1 MPKPLAPEV
10 KRLLKKHELD
20 PREAL
25 WDCHG
30 TWVMYHKYIELIA
43 VKEGVEMD
51 IPSVIRNDGQDVC
64 ILVHGKIPKTDNTKT
79 LKEWSFG
86 EASPKNNKN
95 AYPFAMAEKRAKDRV
110 ILKLVGLSGHVYS
123 DVDVADPNSR
133 TPFAVNS

>member
-79 LKEWSFG
+79 LKE
-86 EASPKNNKN
+86 
-95 AYPFAMAEKRAKDRV
+95 
-110 ILKLVGLSGHVYS
+110 
-123 DVDVADPNSR
+123 
-133 TPFAVNS
+133 